1 MSIKSRIRA
10 WLNMEDLSVIGAPE
24 SKFVIS
30 RQGKPLKDFVHGV
43 EILNDNVT
51 SMKFVVGTLMK
62 HFDMKEGSA
71 IAAMGAGHI
80 KGSVV
85 LPTDTREQAEQ
96 IAQAITADAREQ
108 NFPLVCRAIRAG
120 QAIPENVS

>member
-1 MSIKSRIRA
+1 
-10 WLNMEDLSVIGAPE
+10 
-24 SKFVIS
+24 
-30 RQGKPLKDFVHGV
+30 
-43 EILNDNVT
+43 
-51 SMKFVVGTLMK
+51 MK
-62 HFDMKEGSA
+62 HFDMKEGGA
-71 IAAMGAGHI
+71 IIAMGACHT

-120 QAIPENVS
+120 QAIPDNAS

>member
-24 SKFVIS
+24 TKFVIS

-43 EILNDNVT
+43 EILNDNAT
-51 SMKFVVGTLMK
+51 TMKFVVSTL
-62 HFDMKEGSA
+62 MKEGSS
-71 IAAMGAGHI
+71 ITAMVACHT

-85 LPTDTREQAEQ
+85 LPTDTIEQAEQ
-96 IAQAITADAREQ
+96 IAQAITADAHEQ
-108 NFPLVCRAIRAG
+108 NFPLVCRAISAG
-120 QAIPENVS
+120 QTIPENAS

>member
-24 SKFVIS
+24 TKFVIS

-43 EILNDNVT
+43 EILNDNAT
-51 SMKFVVGTLMK
+51 TTKFVVSTLMK
-62 HFDMKEGSA
+62 YFDMKEGSS
-71 IAAMGAGHI
+71 ITAMVACHT

-85 LPTDTREQAEQ
+85 LPTDTIEQAEQ
-96 IAQAITADAREQ
+96 IAQAITADAHEQ
-108 NFPLVCRAIRAG
+108 NFPLVCRAISAG
-120 QAIPENVS
+120 QTIPENAS